1 MFHIIQLLYKECH
14 TLRSMVTTF
23 KTWKKNPYQDA
34 LDLYIVEIYEQ
45 SESPSS
51 PNKRI
56 SFTEESCCVDLPK
69 RSLRLTALY
78 KIH

>member
-1 MFHIIQLLYKECH
+1 MSYSQKQWSQLLKFE
-14 TLRSMVTTF
+14 
-23 KTWKKNPYQDA
+23 KKKSPYQDA

-45 SESPSS
+45 SESPSF

>member
-1 MFHIIQLLYKECH
+1 MSYSQKQRSQLLKFE
-14 TLRSMVTTF
+14 
-23 KTWKKNPYQDA
+23 KKCPYQDA

-45 SESPSS
+45 SESLSS

-56 SFTEESCCVDLPK
+56 SFTEESCVDLPK